1 MSKRIDISDY
11 LLGELSGDDLAEA
24 ERLLR
29 EDPAFRAEADRLR
42 PAVRRLEQLPPEA
55 WEDLEPPPLAVPA
68 VGAAAPTPPRRTRRR
83 FVLRPAFAALASVA
97 LLLVGVG
104 AGLLLGD
111 DGPAGTTPDGGET
124 LALAPVE
131 PRGGDATGSAKLIG
145 AAGGEAVVDVSSL
158 RPSSSDDF
166 YELWLLNGPDD
177 LVSLGSFKVGP
188 SGRANVRVPLP
199 VDPSQFSFIDLSVEA
214 VDGDASHSGRSVLR
228 GPT

>member
-1 MSKRIDISDY
+1 VSERIDIADY
-11 LLGELSGDDLAEA
+11 LLGELSGNDLVEA

-29 EDPAFRAEADRLR
+29 EDPGFREEVDRLR
-42 PAVRRLEQLPPEA
+42 PAVQRLEELPREA
-55 WEDLEPPPLAVPA
+55 WEDLEPPPLAIPA
-68 VGAAAPTPPRRTRRR
+68 LESGAATPPRRPRRR

-111 DGPAGTTPDGGET
+111 DGPAGTSDGGET

-131 PRGGDATGSAKLIG
+131 PRGGDATGSAKLTG

-158 RPSSSDDF
+158 SPNSPGDF

-177 LVSLGSFKVGP
+177 LVSLGSFKVGS
-188 SGRANVRVPLP
+188 SGRATVRVPLP
-199 VDPSQFSFIDLSVEA
+199 VDPSQYSFIDLSVEPA
-214 VDGDASHSGRSVLR
+214 DGDASHSGRSVLR

>member
-1 MSKRIDISDY
+1 MSERIDIADY

-29 EDPAFRAEADRLR
+29 EDPGFQEEVDRLR
-42 PAVRRLEQLPPEA
+42 PAVQRLEQLPREA
-55 WEDLEPPPLAVPA
+55 WEDLEPPPLAVPVLEA
-68 VGAAAPTPPRRTRRR
+68 EAPTPPRRSRRR

-111 DGPAGTTPDGGET
+111 DGPAATSGGGET

-131 PRGGDATGSAKLIG
+131 PRGGDATGSAELIG

-158 RPSSSDDF
+158 RPNSPGDF

-188 SGRANVRVPLP
+188 SGRATVRLPLP
-199 VDPSQFSFIDLSVEA
+199 VDPSQFSFVDLSVEPA
-214 VDGDASHSGRSVLR
+214 DGDASHSGRSVLR